1 MAVQDLF
8 ILELHLL
15 ESLSVCAVSWRA
27 MSHSISDLTTTA
39 LHPPFIIGVAGGTG
53 SGKTTVTE
61 RVLDV
66 AGVGSVAMLA
76 QDSYYKDQ
84 SHKPIKDRRGTNY
97 DHPDAFDWDLLCD
110 QIIKLSQGEPIY
122 SPIYDFT
129 NDTRG
134 STTLAILPAP
144 IIVVEGILV
153 LYEARLRDLFN
164 LKVFVDADADVR
176 FIRRLERDVRERGR
190 TPESVIHQY
199 LETVRPSYLQFIEP
213 TKRYADVIIPHGGM
227 NEPALEMLA
236 ARIQA
241 IS

>member
-1 MAVQDLF
+1 MGT
-8 ILELHLL
+8 
-15 ESLSVCAVSWRA
+15 
-27 MSHSISDLTTTA
+27 MSNISDLTTTA

-61 RVLDV
+61 RVLDT
-66 AGVGSVAMLA
+66 AGVGSVAILA
-76 QDSYYKDQ
+76 QESYYKDQ
-84 SHKPIKDRRGTNY
+84 SHKPLEDRRGTNY

-110 QIIKLSQGEPIY
+110 QIIRLAQGEPIY

-129 NDTRG
+129 NDTRA

-153 LYEARLRDLFN
+153 LYEAKLRDLFN

-190 TPESVIHQY
+190 TPESVIHHY
-199 LETVRPSYLQFIEP
+199 LETVRPSHLQFIEP